1 MNQFVAQAAE
11 PEMALPIDFVG
22 GVVLV
27 VSLLLTIGWLAYLY
41 R

>member
-1 MNQFVAQAAE
+1 MIPLSAE
-11 PEMALPIDFVG
+11 ATLPAGATG

-27 VSLLLTIGWLAYLY
+27 VSILVTLAWLAYLY

>member
-1 MNQFVAQAAE
+1 MMLAEAGEVAFD
-11 PEMALPIDFVG
+11 PNLSG

-27 VSLLLTIGWLAYLY
+27 VSLLITVGWLAYLY